1 MELRRVGREFGLEG
15 SRLAVSN
22 WVRIVVGLMASW
34 KNWESPMVERAD
46 AKWLEK
52 RASAVLEIS
61 DVLKFMFMLLMLGN
75 VMLGMLM
82 FMLTEG
88 PPLPR
93 PLWLILCVLFL
104 I

>member
-1 MELRRVGREFGLEG
+1 
-15 SRLAVSN
+15 
-22 WVRIVVGLMASW
+22 
-34 KNWESPMVERAD
+34 
-46 AKWLEK
+46 
-52 RASAVLEIS
+52 LEIS